1 MSKQDVIEV
10 AGVVTDSYPNAMFE
24 VTLENGHKILAT
36 ISGKLRMNYI
46 RVLTGDKVTV
56 ELSPY
61 DLTRGRITWRAKN
74 GPSVCS

>member
-56 ELSPY
+56 ELSP
-61 DLTRGRITWRAKN
+61 
-74 GPSVCS
+74 

>member
-46 RVLTGDKVTV
+46 RVLTGDKETV

-74 GPSVCS
+74 

>member
-36 ISGKLRMNYI
+36 ISGKLQ
-46 RVLTGDKVTV
+46 D
-56 ELSPY
+56 ELHSSP
-61 DLTRGRITWRAKN
+61 DGRQGNR
-74 GPSVCS
+74 

>member
-46 RVLTGDKVTV
+46 RVLTGEKVTV

-74 GPSVCS
+74 

>member
-61 DLTRGRITWRAKN
+61 DLTRGRITWRE
-74 GPSVCS
+74 G

>member
-10 AGVVTDSYPNAMFE
+10 AGVVTDSYPNAMCE

-74 GPSVCS
+74 

>member
-56 ELSPY
+56 ELFA
-61 DLTRGRITWRAKN
+61 L
-74 GPSVCS
+74 

>member
-56 ELSPY
+56 ELSA
-61 DLTRGRITWRAKN
+61 L
-74 GPSVCS
+74 

>member
-24 VTLENGHKILAT
+24 VTLEIGHKILAT

-74 GPSVCS
+74 

>member
-24 VTLENGHKILAT
+24 VNLENGHKILAT

-74 GPSVCS
+74 

>member
-61 DLTRGRITWRAKN
+61 GLTRGRSTWRAKN
-74 GPSVCS
+74 ERSVCS

>member
-24 VTLENGHKILAT
+24 VTLKNGHKILAT

-74 GPSVCS
+74 

>member
-10 AGVVTDSYPNAMFE
+10 QGVVTDSYPNAMFE
-24 VTLENGHKILAT
+24 VTLENGHKVLAT
-36 ISGKLRMNYI
+36 ISGKLRMNFI

-61 DLTRGRITWRAKN
+61 DLTRGRITWRAK
-74 GPSVCS
+74 S

>member
-36 ISGKLRMNYI
+36 ISGKLMMNYI
-46 RVLTGDKVTV
+46 QSPDGDKVTV
-56 ELSPY
+56 DAFAL
-61 DLTRGRITWRAKN
+61 
-74 GPSVCS
+74 

>member
-46 RVLTGDKVTV
+46 RVLTGSH
-56 ELSPY
+56 LSFAHY
-61 DLTRGRITWRAKN
+61 W
-74 GPSVCS
+74 S

>member
-10 AGVVTDSYPNAMFE
+10 AGGVTDSYTNAMFDF
-24 VTLENGHKILAT
+24 TLENGHKILAT

-74 GPSVCS
+74 

>member
-56 ELSPY
+56 
-61 DLTRGRITWRAKN
+61 
-74 GPSVCS
+74 